1 MASRPRYHPREV
13 GVVDHEIVIRLTETE
28 LGGPQVEAVGK
39 RLLRLVA
46 EGDGRNIRLDCGAV
60 KIVTAAGLGMLVAVH
75 RRLQERGGELTVCDL
90 PPLGLR
96 SVRGGPT
103 HEGFGRAPD
112 GQAAPEWP
120 QAATLAPAI
129 AGWEG

>member
-1 MASRPRYHPREV
+1 MASMPRYHPPEV

-75 RRLQERGGELTVCDL
+75 RRLREWGGRLTVCDL
-90 PPLGLR
+90 PPLVYEVFEVAQLTKVLD
-96 SVRGGPT
+96 VRLKGEPP
-103 HEGFGRAPD
+103 PD
-112 GQAAPEWP
+112 GHRRLPWRP
-120 QAATLAPAI
+120 R
-129 AGWEG
+129 